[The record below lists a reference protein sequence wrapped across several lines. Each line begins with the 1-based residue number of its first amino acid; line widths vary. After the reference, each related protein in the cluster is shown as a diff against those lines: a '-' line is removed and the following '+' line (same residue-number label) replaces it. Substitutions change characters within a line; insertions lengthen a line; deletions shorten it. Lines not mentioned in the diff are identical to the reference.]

1 MGLKPLSVVITLINL
16 NMTNKTISP
25 DRAVSA
31 ILKYLLQL
39 LGLALFYGF
48 ILYTTVYFWIPFLVQ
63 VFSKV
68 YYAQLSYL
76 TRQMEIMLIVYTV
89 FCYFVNNF
97 VLHLYEKGKTKQLIF
112 SIIGDIMVLPVCF
125 LILVIYNN
133 IFAPKHYIPQ
143 ITDLYNIYLVMGL
156 LIVKEIITASLLSK
170 QAKTQ
175 KKK

>member
-1 MGLKPLSVVITLINL
+1 M
-16 NMTNKTISP
+16 NKTISP
-25 DRAVSA
+25 DQTASV

-48 ILYTTVYFWIPFLVQ
+48 MLYTTVNFWIPFLIQ

-68 YYAQLSYL
+68 YYQPSYL
-76 TRQMEIMLIVYTV
+76 SREMVILLIIYSL

-112 SIIGDIMVLPVCF
+112 SIIGDIVVLPVCF

-133 IFAPKHYIPQ
+133 IFSPKHYIPH
-143 ITDLYNIYLVMGL
+143 IADLYNIYLVLGL
-156 LIVKEIITASLLSK
+156 LIVKEIIAASILSRES
-170 QAKTQ
+170 APQ
-175 KKK
+175 KKR